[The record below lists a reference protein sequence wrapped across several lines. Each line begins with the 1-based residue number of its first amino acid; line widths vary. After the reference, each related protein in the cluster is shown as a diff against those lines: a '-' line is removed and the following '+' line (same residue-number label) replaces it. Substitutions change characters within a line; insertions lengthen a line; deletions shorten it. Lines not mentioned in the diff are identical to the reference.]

1 MQSSRRIARRDFK
14 KASEMNNA
22 KKQRKTIRWERL
34 EISLR
39 KLEISRG
46 MIKDR
51 NGKNRTETQEIK
63 KRWQENTQE
72 LYKNFLMSKV
82 TTMVCSLTWTWLS
95 CSVKSSGP

>member
-1 MQSSRRIARRDFK
+1 
-14 KASEMNNA
+14 MNNA

>member
-1 MQSSRRIARRDFK
+1 
-14 KASEMNNA
+14 MNNA

-51 NGKNRTETQEIK
+51 NGKNLTETQEIK